1 MQTVSMSSYKSQ
13 YTPYEKFLS
22 VLNSN
27 ETNTD
32 QDVKS
37 NVVIGEILTII

>member
-1 MQTVSMSSYKSQ
+1 MFTEN
-13 YTPYEKFLS
+13 EKFLS
-22 VLNSN
+22 VLNSSD
-27 ETNTD
+27 TNTD

>member
-1 MQTVSMSSYKSQ
+1 MYSYNNNIHHMKNFYPFSI
-13 YTPYEKFLS
+13 
-22 VLNSN
+22 SN

-37 NVVIGEILTII
+37 NVVIGENLDNYLSKS